1 MVWLLPAALA
11 GLTLLAGPLAL
22 HLLTRHRAR
31 RLPFPTLRF
40 VQPSNTA
47 AVRLRQPT
55 DVWLL
60 ILRLSTVAFAVAACA
75 QPLFVTSWRLAG
87 WNGRVAR
94 AIVIDS
100 SPSMKLTDGSG
111 RVPADLAAEIARA
124 EETNAFQATRLEAA
138 DVNEGLTRA
147 TRLLDAMP
155 PARREIVVV
164 SDFQQQALDPR
175 ALAAIPKEV
184 GLRFVRAGTAPSR
197 REWTG
202 QPMSGWRGDR
212 WEPTTAI
219 DGTST
224 TTVWRRRADACGGLQ
239 GLSISTLARGRTGG
253 ADRLA
258 RGGGVRCA
266 IDADRYAH
274 RAGIRWSPRCLPSFE
289 KAHEI
294 RSRAVARLLES
305 LRANELLAQASKNV
319 EDPTDLRVSA
329 PWTPMIRDPRGRT
342 LVAAAEA
349 AGELLVRT
357 AARAGSIFAPAL
369 IRALLLSRDVAPAPD
384 QEVNQIPDAQL
395 DSFRREPGPVTP
407 QSWPRA
413 DRTDARWFWTAA
425 LALLLVETWI
435 RGRATPRRRED
446 AHVRAA

>member
-11 GLTLLAGPLAL
+11 GLTLLAGPVAL

-111 RVPADLAAEIARA
+111 RVPAALAAEIARA

-147 TRLLDAMP
+147 ARLLDAMP

-164 SDFQQQALDPR
+164 SDFQQKALDSR

-224 TTVWRRRADACGGLQ
+224 TTVWRAGADAWAVCRDCP
-239 GLSISTLARGRTGG
+239 SAPRTRKNRRCRSPCARR
-253 ADRLA
+253 R
-258 RGGGVRCA
+258 RWVC
-266 IDADRYAH
+266 H
-274 RAGIRWSPRCLPSFE
+274 RRRPIRASRWHSMEPALPPSFE

-294 RSRAVARLLES
+294 RSRAAAHLLES
-305 LRANELLAQASKNV
+305 LRANELLSQASKNV
-319 EDPTDLRVSA
+319 EDPTDLRVSP
-329 PWTPMIRDPRGRT
+329 PWTPMIRDPRGRP
-342 LVAAAEA
+342 LVAAAEGD
-349 AGELLVRT
+349 GELLLRT
-357 AARAGSIFAPAL
+357 APRAGSIFAPAL

-395 DSFRREPGPVTP
+395 DSLRREPGPVTP

>member
-11 GLTLLAGPLAL
+11 GLALLAGPLAL

-40 VQPSNTA
+40 VPPSNTA

-60 ILRLSTVAFAVAACA
+60 ILRLSTVALAVAACA

-87 WNGRVAR
+87 WNARVAR
-94 AIVIDS
+94 VIVIDS

-124 EETNAFQATRLEAA
+124 EETNAFQATRMEAA

-164 SDFQQQALDPR
+164 SDFQQRSLDPR

-202 QPMSGWRGDR
+202 AADDRLAWRS

-219 DGTST
+219 DRTST
-224 TTVWRRRADACGGLQ
+224 TTVWRRAPTSVGGRDCPSARRA
-239 GLSISTLARGRTGG
+239 
-253 ADRLA
+253 
-258 RGGGVRCA
+258 
-266 IDADRYAH
+266 
-274 RAGIRWSPRCLPSFE
+274 
-289 KAHEI
+289 
-294 RSRAVARLLES
+294 
-305 LRANELLAQASKNV
+305 
-319 EDPTDLRVSA
+319 
-329 PWTPMIRDPRGRT
+329 
-342 LVAAAEA
+342 
-349 AGELLVRT
+349 
-357 AARAGSIFAPAL
+357 
-369 IRALLLSRDVAPAPD
+369 
-384 QEVNQIPDAQL
+384 
-395 DSFRREPGPVTP
+395 
-407 QSWPRA
+407 
-413 DRTDARWFWTAA
+413 
-425 LALLLVETWI
+425 
-435 RGRATPRRRED
+435 
-446 AHVRAA
+446 

>member
-40 VQPSNTA
+40 VPPSNTA

-60 ILRLSTVAFAVAACA
+60 ILRLAIVAFAVAACA

-100 SPSMKLTDGSG
+100 SPSMTLTDGPG

-124 EETNAFQATRLEAA
+124 EETSAFQATRLDAA

-155 PARREIVVV
+155 PARREIVVI
-164 SDFQQQALDPR
+164 SDFQQQVLDPR
-175 ALAAIPKEV
+175 ALAAIPKEI

-224 TTVWRRRADACGGLQ
+224 TTVWRRAPTPVAVQ
-239 GLSISTLARGRTGG
+239 GLSISTAHEEEQDVRIALRAAEAFGVPSTPTDTRVALALDG
-253 ADRLA
+253 ARL
-258 RGGGVRCA
+258 
-266 IDADRYAH
+266 
-274 RAGIRWSPRCLPSFE
+274 PPSFE

-294 RSRAVARLLES
+294 RSRAGARLLES

-329 PWTPMIRDPRGRT
+329 PWTPMIRDSRGRT

-349 AGELLVRT
+349 DGEVLVR
-357 AARAGSIFAPAL
+357 AATRAPSIFATAL

-384 QEVNQIPDAQL
+384 QEVNQIRDVQL

-425 LALLLVETWI
+425 LVLLLTETWI

-446 AHVRAA
+446 AHVQAA